1 MFSIPKDLLRFYY
14 YIPEEPVM
22 HRNVLILMFTQAIA
36 TCGPPVVILL
46 TGIIGTEIA
55 PDPSLATLPSALMIV
70 GIGLMSIPAA
80 LLMGKIG
87 RKAGFL
93 SAFSV
98 AIGAVFCMALAI
110 WAKNFLFLC
119 TALFVFGGTLSFVSQ
134 FRFAAAESVG
144 PEQVGKAVSIIL
156 LGGILAAY
164 CGPAIGKSGKD
175 LLANA
180 PYVGSFLFLGGV
192 YCIGFFLLLFY
203 ENTSGVEKV
212 DNQIV
217 RPLKRIA
224 VQPKYLLA
232 VSGAAVSYVVMT
244 TIMTATP
251 IQMHLVDGFPLNEV
265 TMIIQ
270 IHMMGMYLPSLI
282 TGFMISR
289 LGITK
294 LMTLGLFFFSGSV
307 LTHLLGRDLIHYA
320 IGLFFL
326 GIGWNFLFVSG
337 TTLLTRC
344 YTFGERF
351 KAQAINDFIVF
362 GSMAVASLSSGALV
376 HKVGWTNLNLIVVPL
391 LVIMLTALMLM
402 STMKKKPI
410 RIN

>member
-1 MFSIPKDLLRFYY
+1 
-14 YIPEEPVM
+14 M
-22 HRNVLILMFTQAIA
+22 HRNVLLLMFTQAIA

-55 PDPSLATLPSALMIV
+55 PDPSLATLPAALMIV
-70 GIGLMSIPAA
+70 GIGIMSIPAA

-87 RKAGFL
+87 RRAGFL
-93 SAFSV
+93 SAFFV
-98 AIGAVFCMALAI
+98 AIGTIFCMALAI

-119 TALFVFGGTLSFVSQ
+119 MALFVFGGTLSFVSQ
-134 FRFAAAESVG
+134 FRFAAAESVD
-144 PEQVGKAVSIIL
+144 PEKVGKAVSIIL

-164 CGPAIGKSGKD
+164 CGPAIGKSGKYILVD
-175 LLANA
+175 S
-180 PYVGSFLFLGGV
+180 PYVGSFLFLGAV
-192 YCIGFFLLLFY
+192 YCIGFCLLLFY
-203 ENTSGVEKV
+203 KNISAVEKV
-212 DNQIV
+212 GRQSI
-217 RPLKRIA
+217 RPVMRIA

-232 VSGAAVSYVVMT
+232 VSAAAVSYGVMT

-251 IQMHLVDGFPLNEV
+251 IQMHLVDGFPLHQV

-270 IHMMGMYLPSLI
+270 LHMMGMYLPSLI
-282 TGFMISR
+282 TGFLLSR

-294 LMTLGLFFFSGSV
+294 LMILGLVCFSV
-307 LTHLLGRDLIHYA
+307 AVTTHLLGRDLVHYA

-362 GSMAVASLSSGALV
+362 GSMAVASLSSGALM
-376 HKVGWTNLNLIVVPL
+376 HKVGWTNLNLMVAPL
-391 LVIMLTALMLM
+391 LAIMLISLILM
-402 STMKKKPI
+402 STMKKRQFESI
-410 RIN
+410 Y